1 MTDMS
6 GETPYQAG
14 YRDGVKDTL
23 DTHKPLGDL
32 AREFNHWCVVKGH
45 HTNTTPKT
53 FGDHCELMHSEISEA
68 YDEFRIAGEAHGT
81 EPYFEAKRDLSEATS
96 DHYIDGESTFVFLF
110 ERGARV
116 SLTDYYKIVLD
127 YPDLLQYLKPRGIPF
142 ELADLLIRALENFIH
157 YGWLDPDESV
167 RIVHEHNK
175 TREFK
180 HGKKA

>member
-1 MTDMS
+1 MRNQLLTEM
-6 GETPYQAG
+6 
-14 YRDGVKDTL
+14 
-23 DTHKPLGDL
+23 

-45 HTNTTPKT
+45 HTNASPKT

-68 YDEFRIAGEAHGT
+68 YDEFRIAGEAQGT
-81 EPYFEAKRDLSEATS
+81 EPYFEAKQDISEEDSEHRA
-96 DHYIDGESTFVFLF
+96 GGTFVFFF
-110 ERGARV
+110 EKGERV
-116 SLTDYYKIVLD
+116 SLTDYYKIVFD

-180 HGKKA
+180 HGKKG